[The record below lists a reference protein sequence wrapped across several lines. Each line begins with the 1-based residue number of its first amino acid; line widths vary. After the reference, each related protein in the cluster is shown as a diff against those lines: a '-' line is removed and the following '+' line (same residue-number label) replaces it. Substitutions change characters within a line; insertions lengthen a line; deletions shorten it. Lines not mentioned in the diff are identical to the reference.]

1 MVKDQ
6 LFRVEPPVF
15 YGDLAAF
22 GAAQHFRETSAIF
35 AA

>member
-22 GAAQHFRETSAIF
+22 GAAQHIRGTNTIF